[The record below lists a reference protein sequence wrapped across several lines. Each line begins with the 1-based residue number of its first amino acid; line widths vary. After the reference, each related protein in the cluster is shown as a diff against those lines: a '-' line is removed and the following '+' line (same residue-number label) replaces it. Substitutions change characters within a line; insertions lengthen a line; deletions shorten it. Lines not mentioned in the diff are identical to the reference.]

1 MYQVV
6 VEKKANDILAKNYIC
21 EDVTFKISAS
31 KSLKSNTLVSNT
43 MLKKYPIFIKINRD
57 EKSNKLS
64 ITLSIHRLIYEVATK
79 KEISINKKSLN
90 LSIYHKTNDEYIH
103 FKIDKYEDGKA
114 IFLEKKL
121 IIKID
126 AYTKIRD
133 YLSYKVGANILINYD
148 LANNLSDNRNI
159 DSDFKTRTLKNIDIF
174 LTDKSFKE
182 DVNNSSATV
191 VKEFFVTYFK
201 FNQLK
206 QNMPWNHIGYSQS
219 FIETNQHNKKIIYD
233 YPELKN
239 PIFDSINFYNQNNKL
254 NITNK
259 LEYTLEKNGPLS
271 YTFNYFLNDSYI
283 FSKETQDFLKIK
295 SYNNSIK
302 EGFYIPSHFNG
313 IINLKLNSNFKLWN
327 EKINDY
333 TLNICNPL
341 FNIENKGLIKL
352 NISTIKTLNL
362 DNFFDNWTKANNLK
376 A

>member
-1 MYQVV
+1 M
-6 VEKKANDILAKNYIC
+6 
-21 EDVTFKISAS
+21 
-31 KSLKSNTLVSNT
+31 
-43 MLKKYPIFIKINRD
+43 
-57 EKSNKLS
+57 
-64 ITLSIHRLIYEVATK
+64 
-79 KEISINKKSLN
+79 
-90 LSIYHKTNDEYIH
+90 
-103 FKIDKYEDGKA
+103 
-114 IFLEKKL
+114 
-121 IIKID
+121 
-126 AYTKIRD
+126 
-133 YLSYKVGANILINYD
+133 SYKVGANILINYD

-239 PIFDSINFYNQNNKL
+239 PIFDSINFYSQNNKL

-302 EGFYIPSHFNG
+302 KGFYIPSHFNG

-333 TLNICNPL
+333 TLNIYNPL

>member
-1 MYQVV
+1 M
-6 VEKKANDILAKNYIC
+6 
-21 EDVTFKISAS
+21 
-31 KSLKSNTLVSNT
+31 
-43 MLKKYPIFIKINRD
+43 
-57 EKSNKLS
+57 
-64 ITLSIHRLIYEVATK
+64 
-79 KEISINKKSLN
+79 
-90 LSIYHKTNDEYIH
+90 SIYHKTNDEYIH
-103 FKIDKYEDGKA
+103 FKIDKYEDWKP

-239 PIFDSINFYNQNNKL
+239 PIFDSINFYSQNNKL

-302 EGFYIPSHFNG
+302 KGFYIPSHFNG

-333 TLNICNPL
+333 TLNIYNPL

-362 DNFFDNWTKANNLK
+362 DNFFGNWTKANNLK